1 MQSSALHLP
10 RCIDAIYES
19 NCVTCKNTSPNLL
32 LTSWTSNETRGGGG
46 QEIGITPEGKTRT
59 RWVGDGRVFRL
70 LENFTPNKL
79 KSAFLNASERKQMA
93 FPSKSASKSQCC
105 ASGQNMAI

>member
-46 QEIGITPEGKTRT
+46 QEIGITPEGR
-59 RWVGDGRVFRL
+59 
-70 LENFTPNKL
+70 
-79 KSAFLNASERKQMA
+79 Q
-93 FPSKSASKSQCC
+93 
-105 ASGQNMAI
+105 